1 MKALVV
7 AEHDGARLAES
18 TARSVSCARDLRA
31 DALDVVVF
39 TTDSIEDGPAARAAR
54 LDGVDR
60 VIEVRNGDQRGF
72 PSAVLAPRLA
82 ALVPWYTHVLGPA
95 STFGKDL
102 MPRTAALLGVGQIS
116 DVVAV
121 EGPYRFRRPMY
132 AGNVIVTVEAVPDR
146 PVVATVRGASYRPAG
161 TRRMT
166 APIDV
171 CSLADVPVP
180 THTRVVGV
188 SRAESH
194 RPRLDTAR
202 RVVAAGRAAASAEGL
217 ELVNRL
223 ADALGAAVGASRAAV
238 DAGILPNDL
247 QIGQTGK
254 IIAPELY
261 VALGISGAIQHL
273 TGSKDA
279 GTIVAINTD
288 PAAPIFEVADLG
300 LVADLFDAVPEL
312 IEALERR
319 TRGG

>member
-1 MKALVV
+1 
-7 AEHDGARLAES
+7 
-18 TARSVSCARDLRA
+18 
-31 DALDVVVF
+31 
-39 TTDSIEDGPAARAAR
+39 
-54 LDGVDR
+54 
-60 VIEVRNGDQRGF
+60 
-72 PSAVLAPRLA
+72 AVLAPRLA
-82 ALVPWYTHVLGPA
+82 ALVPGYTHVLGPA

-261 VALGISGAIQHL
+261 VALGIS
-273 TGSKDA
+273 
-279 GTIVAINTD
+279 
-288 PAAPIFEVADLG
+288 
-300 LVADLFDAVPEL
+300 
-312 IEALERR
+312 
-319 TRGG
+319 